1 MISFTNSILA
11 MKNILPILTILI
23 LSSVVTLHAQ
33 SFRDADKS
41 PMDQAYFPDNFAHD
55 RKDGEKAIIRV
66 TYSRPAKKEREVFG
80 KLIPYDKVWR
90 TGANENT
97 EIKLYQDVMFGDKKL
112 SAGTYTLFSIPTA
125 NDWTI
130 IFSSDLDHWG
140 SYSYKESNDVLR
152 VKAKTTEGKKEVEN
166 FAIQFESMSKNS
178 GVMRFA
184 WDKVVVE
191 LPFTF

>member
-1 MISFTNSILA
+1 MKNLSSILS
-11 MKNILPILTILI
+11 ILI
-23 LSSVVTLHAQ
+23 LSSAFTLNAQ
-33 SFRDADKS
+33 TFRAADKS

-55 RKDGEKAIIRV
+55 RKDGEKAIMRV
-66 TYSRPAKKEREVFG
+66 TYSRPAKNGRTVFG
-80 KLIPYDKVWR
+80 KLVAFDEVWR
-90 TGANENT
+90 TGANEAT

-112 SAGTYTLFSIPTA
+112 AAGTYTLFSIPSA
-125 NDWTI
+125 NEWTI
-130 IFSSDLDHWG
+130 IFSSDLDYWG

-166 FAIQFESMSKNS
+166 FAIQFEGTGKNS

-184 WDKVVVE
+184 WDKVVAE

>member
-1 MISFTNSILA
+1 MISSTKSILA
-11 MKNILPILTILI
+11 MKNLLILTILI
-23 LSSVVTLHAQ
+23 LSSDVTLHAQ

-55 RKDGEKAIIRV
+55 RKDGEKAIMRV
-66 TYSRPAKKEREVFG
+66 TYSRPAKNGREVFG
-80 KLIPYDKVWR
+80 KLVPYDKVWR
-90 TGANENT
+90 TGANEST
-97 EIKLYQDVMFGDKKL
+97 EIKLYQDVTFGDKKL

-125 NDWTI
+125 NEWTI

-178 GVMRFA
+178 GVMRLA
-184 WDKVVVE
+184 WDNVVAE

>member
-1 MISFTNSILA
+1 MKNLCSILS
-11 MKNILPILTILI
+11 ILI
-23 LSSVVTLHAQ
+23 LSSAFTLNAQ
-33 SFRDADKS
+33 TFRIADKS

-55 RKDGEKAIIRV
+55 RKDGEKAIMRV
-66 TYSRPAKKEREVFG
+66 TYSRPAKNGRTVFG
-80 KLIPYDKVWR
+80 KLVAFDEVWR
-90 TGANENT
+90 TGANEAT

-112 SAGTYTLFSIPTA
+112 AAGTYTLFSIPSA
-125 NDWTI
+125 NEWTI
-130 IFSSDLDHWG
+130 IFSSDLDYWG

-166 FAIQFESMSKNS
+166 FAIQFEGIGKNS

-184 WDKVVVE
+184 WDKVVAE